1 MSTTRVLSMFLL
13 VVLATGCTPET
24 EPPPDTEDDGIH
36 GSIEVVDGREVL
48 SLGGTREEMGYAEG
62 TLYCEKMPVLFKT
75 YVLEYLVADYGVG
88 YELIQM
94 LVENAVEIEPG
105 DLAEMQGIWNGALD
119 TCDPEL
125 LTVESEYLE
134 PDANGARELEFEDLV
149 AANILGD
156 FGCSS
161 FTVWGEASATGDTIH
176 ARNFDWAIDPGGEF
190 LDQHVVK
197 VYSSEEEGGARF
209 ASVMVPGMIGCVS
222 CATEEG
228 ASLTMHNVG
237 GLDATQSTGIK
248 PRMLANREAL
258 TKTWGAPDPVG
269 AAEELFEARPQRVG
283 NNLHLAYS
291 AAAEGPGGAVFE
303 YDGASDHADGQ
314 ATVRVP
320 GEDPG
325 LTTADAIACTN
336 HYVKRT
342 TPPTSGNSFE
352 RLATLQAGIDAAVAS
367 GGLDAEGARALINE
381 VANHTTA
388 HSVVID
394 GAAREFRVY
403 VADVTGTPAP
413 TVAPVVIELDQI
425 WSDLPAY

>member
-1 MSTTRVLSMFLL
+1 MPRLIPLTIL
-13 VVLATGCTPET
+13 VTLALGCTPET
-24 EPPPDTEDDGIH
+24 DSPPDPEDGLH
-36 GSIEVVDGREVL
+36 GRIQVVDGRDVMQL
-48 SLGGTREEMGYAEG
+48 WGTREEMGYAEG
-62 TLYCEKMPVLFKT
+62 ALYCEKMAVLFKS

-94 LVENAVEIEPG
+94 LVDNAVDIEPG
-105 DLAEMQGIWNGALD
+105 DLAEMEGIWNGALD
-119 TCDPEL
+119 HCDPEL
-125 LTVESEYLE
+125 LIVESEYLE
-134 PDANGARELEFEDLV
+134 PDADGARELEFEDLV

-176 ARNFDWAIDPGGEF
+176 ARNFDWAIDPGGVF
-190 LDQHVVK
+190 LDQHVIK
-197 VYSSEEEGGARF
+197 VYSSAEEGGARF
-209 ASVMVPGMIGCVS
+209 ASLMVPGMIGCVS
-222 CATEEG
+222 CVTEDG

-258 TKTWGAPDPVG
+258 TATFGAGEPVA
-269 AAEELFEARPQRVG
+269 AAEAIFEARPQRVG

-291 AAAEGPGGAVFE
+291 SMAAGPGAVVFE

-314 ATVRVP
+314 ATVRFP
-320 GEDPG
+320 GDDPG
-325 LTTADAIACTN
+325 LTTADAITCTN
-336 HYVKRT
+336 HYINRS
-342 TPPTSGNSFE
+342 TPPTSGNSYD

-403 VADVTGTPAP
+403 IADVTGTPAP
-413 TVAPVVIELDQI
+413 TVAPVVLDLDELWADM
-425 WSDLPAY
+425 P